1 MPRLL
6 LLYQFNSTYWYGRYH
21 DVFLVMCPSFLHS
34 LLSMI
39 LARSIIVCFFILFY
53 FFFPW
58 TTPNLFCKS
67 NTTYRVLRIIMYSF
81 FSLNAQIH
89 VSMPAAVKSNP
100 TWALPQPLTYF
111 HGISPH
117 TATSSSVHWALN
129 YDNLLFYYYGH
140 SVRSNCLS

>member
-21 DVFLVMCPSFLHS
+21 DVFLVMCPSFLYS

-39 LARSIIVCFFILFY
+39 LTKILLP
-53 FFFPW
+53 FFFFLW
-58 TTPNLFCKS
+58 TTPDSFCKS
-67 NTTYRVLRIIMYSF
+67 NTTYGVLRIIMYNF
-81 FSLNAQIH
+81 LVWFECPNPCLH
-89 VSMPAAVKSNP
+89 MPAAVKSNP

-111 HGISPH
+111 HGVSPH

-129 YDNLLFYYYGH
+129 YDNLFYYYGH